1 MIRAEPSMF
10 SRQSIAARLLIQRL
24 LVGPESST
32 VEGLMQRPFT
42 MLAGSEIFSLEMSKT
57 EALTQAGPKINTTR
71 DAVLAVQSRVQVVE
85 GSAVGPCL
93 RGSLRF
99 WTQLRLFVA
108 GFAATITMTQQFELT
123 PSVFICSVF
132 FQRSG
137 WMLSVFTKSA
147 VCFQPVLVL
156 VYVHSSP
163 SDILR
168 RCSLFCFND
177 CCADCVV
184 ALCCFH
190 TAVMFSICSGFPFPA
205 WPRSV
210 HLSQLATGLPR
221 AAFSLQC
228 VAVQMMHPFPSL
240 HCIIV
245 ASPASRISTRQSLEP
260 FSQFAGCGQAFRR
273 SIGVRIREEAEI
285 IEGEAASQ
293 EEFMTKMG
301 QSSNVKPC
309 CAVQIA
315 NLLCFSL

>member
-1 MIRAEPSMF
+1 MF
-10 SRQSIAARLLIQRL
+10 SKRSIAALLLIQRL

-32 VEGLMQRPFT
+32 VDGLMLRPFT

-85 GSAVGPCL
+85 GSAVGLCL

-108 GFAATITMTQQFELT
+108 GFAATITTTQQFELT

-132 FQRSG
+132 FQRSK

-168 RCSLFCFND
+168 WCSHFLMIAVHIALLRCAAVFIPLFCFQFFLVSRFQRGPGWFISPNWQLVFPVLPS
-177 CCADCVV
+177 A
-184 ALCCFH
+184 
-190 TAVMFSICSGFPFPA
+190 CSE
-205 WPRSV
+205 
-210 HLSQLATGLPR
+210 
-221 AAFSLQC
+221 SL
-228 VAVQMMHPFPSL
+228 
-240 HCIIV
+240 
-245 ASPASRISTRQSLEP
+245 
-260 FSQFAGCGQAFRR
+260 RR
-273 SIGVRIREEAEI
+273 
-285 IEGEAASQ
+285 
-293 EEFMTKMG
+293 
-301 QSSNVKPC
+301 
-309 CAVQIA
+309 
-315 NLLCFSL
+315 